1 MKLVIRADDVG
12 YSAVNDIGA
21 FEALEQGVATAA
33 DVMLDAPHAPQALE
47 RLRQMPWISVGWH
60 PHFWCS
66 PVLVFGYGMSSRV
79 SATLFATARWTIMSR
94 AIRRATQ
101 ACL

>member
-1 MKLVIRADDVG
+1 MTEGGTKA
-12 YSAVNDIGA
+12 SAPSRRLTRIMRPK
-21 FEALEQGVATAA
+21 EEQKKPAIVAGTVA
-33 DVMLDAPHAPQALE
+33 V
-47 RLRQMPWISVGWH
+47 V
-60 PHFWCS
+60 WCS

-79 SATLFATARWTIMSR
+79 SATLFATARWTIMSG

>member
-60 PHFWCS
+60 PHFGARRCCLPQRYPAWCS
-66 PVLVFGYGMSSRV
+66 PTGASGRTCMRRRT
-79 SATLFATARWTIMSR
+79 SAWTS
-94 AIRRATQ
+94 
-101 ACL
+101 

>member
-60 PHFWCS
+60 PHFWCC
-66 PVLVFGYGMSSRV
+66 LLYTSRCV
-79 SATLFATARWTIMSR
+79 
-94 AIRRATQ
+94 
-101 ACL
+101 